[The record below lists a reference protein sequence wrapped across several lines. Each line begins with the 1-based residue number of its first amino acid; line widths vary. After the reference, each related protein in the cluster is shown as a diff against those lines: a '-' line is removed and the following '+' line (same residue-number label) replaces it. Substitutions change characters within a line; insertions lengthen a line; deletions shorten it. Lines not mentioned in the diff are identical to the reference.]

1 MVLKASIWIV
11 NLFSNIPYSSVFTT
25 TPTILEAVLF
35 YILIVSIVEFK
46 KIRIL
51 KYALPVVMLIIIG
64 NYSFW
69 YYHLNYNTK
78 LKVTFISVGQ
88 GDSAL
93 IEFPYGKRMLIDGG
107 GFYNADFDVGERIIA
122 PFLWKNKID
131 RIDYIVLSH
140 PQRDHMMGLKFIA
153 EMFRVKEFRW
163 NGDVGIDKG
172 YDELMQSIDKN
183 SVKRFISDSDTLP
196 LNINGA
202 TVEFLS
208 PQKES
213 SLDANNNSLVV
224 KLKYKNV
231 SFLFTGDIED
241 SGEAVLLNR
250 GDEIKSAVLKVPHHG
265 SRTSSQMDFLKAVN
279 PKIAVISV
287 GHSNPFGFPHP
298 EILKRYE
305 EFKIPVL
312 RTDINGAITV
322 ETDGSR
328 LKVSA
333 YKN

>member
-1 MVLKASIWIV
+1 
-11 NLFSNIPYSSVFTT
+11 
-25 TPTILEAVLF
+25 
-35 YILIVSIVEFK
+35 
-46 KIRIL
+46 
-51 KYALPVVMLIIIG
+51 
-64 NYSFW
+64 
-69 YYHLNYNTK
+69 
-78 LKVTFISVGQ
+78 
-88 GDSAL
+88 
-93 IEFPYGKRMLIDGG
+93 MLIDGG
-107 GFYNADFDVGERIIA
+107 GFYSADFDVGERIIA

-153 EMFRVKEFRW
+153 ERFRVKEFRW

-172 YDELMQSIDKN
+172 YDELMQSVDKN
-183 SVKRFISDSDTLP
+183 RIERFTADSDTPP

-202 TVEFLS
+202 IVEFLS
-208 PQKES
+208 PQKENR
-213 SLDANNNSLVV
+213 LDANNNSLVV
-224 KLKYKNV
+224 KLKYKDI
-231 SFLFTGDIED
+231 SFLFTGDIEN

-265 SRTSSQMDFLKAVN
+265 SRTSSRMDFLKAVN

-305 EFKIPVL
+305 ELKIPVL
-312 RTDINGAITV
+312 RTDINGAVTI
-322 ETDGSR
+322 ETDGAG
-328 LKVSA
+328 LKVSS